1 MKAVDTASDPVSRF
15 AMRLME
21 TPALRS
27 LPALQK
33 EEQALNVLRANGP
46 QLLPVFTSLGM
57 QVTRGWQEPA
67 ALVARALRS
76 AADRMTE
83 AEVSELVSSR
93 LRLSFFPALS
103 GGRPVP
109 AGAAGELQGLI
120 TRAARHPVARS
131 ALSGSL
137 AAAHSDIIDK
147 YIPQLFERKKYI
159 YVEVSRVQK
168 LSLPPDA
175 LADLLRFIV
184 VVRPAAYLF
193 VMAGQVIDRESGYT
207 PLQEQYL
214 SKILPGLASGVPS
227 IPQPILSLGLRCTLA
242 WQEGSTNVEATSRL
256 GAIMALRGR
265 ALAPAV
271 TVDRGADSPDK
282 SWFNVQRRNARFR
295 GLDGKML
302 DELYT
307 IASENGW

>member
-1 MKAVDTASDPVSRF
+1 MKAVETVADPVSRF

-21 TPALRS
+21 APALRA

-46 QLLPVFTSLGM
+46 HLLPVFTSLGM
-57 QVTRGWQEPA
+57 QVGRGWQEPA
-67 ALVARALRS
+67 ALVARAIRA

-83 AEVSELVSSR
+83 GELSELFTSR
-93 LRLSFFPALS
+93 LELSFFPAMT
-103 GGRPVP
+103 GGKQAP
-109 AGAAGELQGLI
+109 ARAKEELQSLAV
-120 TRAARHPVARS
+120 RAARHPVARN

-137 AAAHSDIIDK
+137 AAAHSDIIEK
-147 YIPQLFERKKYI
+147 YIPQAFGRKKYV
-159 YVEVSRVQK
+159 YVEISRMQR
-168 LSLPPDA
+168 LSLPPDQ
-175 LADLLRFIV
+175 LTDLVRFSV
-184 VVRPAAYLF
+184 LVRPAAYLF
-193 VMAGQVIDRESGYT
+193 VTVSQAQDRDAGYASM
-207 PLQEQYL
+207 QEQYL
-214 SKILPGLASGVPS
+214 SKILPGIGSSVPS
-227 IPQPILSLGLRCTLA
+227 VPQPLLALGLRCTLA
-242 WQEGSTNVEATSRL
+242 LQEGGPNVEATSRM

-265 ALAPAV
+265 ALGPAI

-282 SWFNVQRRNARFR
+282 SWFNVQRKNARFR